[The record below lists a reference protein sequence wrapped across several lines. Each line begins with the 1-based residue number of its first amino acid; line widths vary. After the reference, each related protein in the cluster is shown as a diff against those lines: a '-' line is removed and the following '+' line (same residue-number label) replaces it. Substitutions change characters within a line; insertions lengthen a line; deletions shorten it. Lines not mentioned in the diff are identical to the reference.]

1 MTSIAAIK
9 SPEAAF
15 LATDTA
21 HLKHNGK
28 VHSFGHKIG
37 TFEAL
42 KLALAIQGSSGMLQ
56 LCHQALCERFIVFTQ
71 AELLRAIPDALREAR
86 RRQADIVPQQEA
98 TGHNEAILWLA
109 FWDEAFNCPKL
120 ASITTA
126 PMACL
131 PGQEPFTLYEND
143 GMLSPAVDESL
154 IDQTQTDPDKL
165 FAQIGQ
171 LQRQSP
177 HFADFGIGCGVGG
190 SIELVQIT
198 QDGLILE
205 TVHDFGDKVG
215 RKLP

>member
-1 MTSIAAIK
+1 MPPGALRAVYSFHSSRTVKSDTGCAEGSAA
-9 SPEAAF
+9 A
-15 LATDTA
+15 
-21 HLKHNGK
+21 
-28 VHSFGHKIG
+28 
-37 TFEAL
+37 
-42 KLALAIQGSSGMLQ
+42 SSGH
-56 LCHQALCERFIVFTQ
+56 CA
-71 AELLRAIPDALREAR
+71 
-86 RRQADIVPQQEA
+86 A
-98 TGHNEAILWLA
+98 TGGDRSQRSN
-109 FWDEAFNCPKL
+109 
-120 ASITTA
+120 